1 MLEAIQGTHTLIH
14 IFSCHSLPFITEETV
29 YIRRL
34 NIVMMSIPPNWYRE
48 SMQLQK
54 KKKIVT
60 VL

>member
-1 MLEAIQGTHTLIH
+1 MLEAIQETHTLIH
-14 IFSCHSLPFITEETV
+14 IFSCPSLPFITEETV